1 MTATA
6 PKQPIGATVERPL
19 EKLRVV
25 RIVVLVTAPEKRMF
39 KKMASERHTDL
50 SELVRQLLHREADA
64 QAERA

>member
-1 MTATA
+1 M
-6 PKQPIGATVERPL
+6 ERPL